1 MRACGSAYRFPGVPA
16 ESRNW
21 PALQARPIA
30 RVLTSLGIMRITSW
44 IASIAGTEPPGELI
58 HRPMSARGSS
68 ADSSSSCCIRRLPLL
83 SSRTS
88 PSTMIRWCMSRWA
101 SSSSSRPASAVCVIA
116 PASSLPVR
124 RPRVFCPEQICCQR
138 SARCGIVN
146 RRAYPARPPDQEPR
160 GDRVAHRDLP
170 GQAQWCRSRRTLA
183 WGQPRRELSQ
193 RCHRGHGRA
202 PDLEPGEAPAVGA
215 APPSS
220 SHAGLHADVLQHLWR
235 ALGGLDAAYARRS
248 DTLRPQC
255 PRHRVRFEWSPGRR
269 SPEYTGD
276 QTAFDVALAFG
287 RTDAEILVGIETK
300 YHEWAEPADV
310 PHPTERLHRYR
321 DIAETSGI
329 FKPDWG
335 ETHSWE
341 ADPTDLARSPAV
353 AFASSARFRPMGRR
367 PLRPRPPEGEPELPE
382 CSSGVPE
389 GTRSRTERADVPR
402 ADSRG
407 GPRWWSC
414 HSGDRIEV
422 PCALPLVG
430 RWGCSSVSL
439 LAVSAS
445 GPVPGARARSKG
457 RSATYH
463 QRLRP
468 GPMRRAV
475 SRGPL

>member
-68 ADSSSSCCIRRLPLL
+68 AESSSSCCIRRLPLL

-160 GDRVAHRDLP
+160 GDRVAHRALP

-300 YHEWAEPADV
+300 YHEWAEPEDV

-329 FKPDWG
+329 FKADWERRILG
-335 ETHSWE
+335 KPTQQIWRDHLLLLSLLQHDSGRWVGGHCVLVHPKGNPSFRNAAAEYQKALVRGRNEPTFLVLTVEEVLDGGVVTPETES
-341 ADPTDLARSPAV
+341 
-353 AFASSARFRPMGRR
+353 RFR
-367 PLRPRPPEGEPELPE
+367 
-382 CSSGVPE
+382 
-389 GTRSRTERADVPR
+389 
-402 ADSRG
+402 
-407 GPRWWSC
+407 
-414 HSGDRIEV
+414 
-422 PCALPLVG
+422 
-430 RWGCSSVSL
+430 
-439 LAVSAS
+439 
-445 GPVPGARARSKG
+445 AR
-457 RSATYH
+457 Y
-463 QRLRP
+463 P
-468 GPMRRAV
+468 W
-475 SRGPL
+475 